1 MVDVATSRLLLYGGT
16 DRAATTT
23 TTVYYFDY
31 SLLTGRD
38 NWERLAQIQW
48 EFVTIP
54 VRGILEIYSLQH
66 RLIGPVSSIFLIP
79 LPDWPSAKCI
89 PYITTARLVD
99 CQIYSLYRHYLIGA
113 TISGLSGEKK
123 SAVNVEK
130 VIMRTTMSS

>member
-31 SLLTGRD
+31 SLLTGR
-38 NWERLAQIQW
+38 NNLERLAQIQW

-54 VRGILEIYSLQH
+54 VRGILEIYSLQK

-79 LPDWPSAKCI
+79 PPDWPSAKCI

-99 CQIYSLYRHYLIGA
+99 CQICSLYRHYLIGA